1 MPTEPGDRVEVDV
14 SSRRTVILIASVVV
28 GLLAAFAL
36 VTYVGGVEDEASA
49 GAQQVPV
56 VRVARDIPRG
66 LTGRE
71 ARELGYLEEAAIVAE
86 FRPASAVVD
95 LAAIDANVAGTD
107 LAAGQV
113 LVDGM
118 FVDPAAA
125 QLTAARRV
133 PEGEV
138 AITVSVDQVRG
149 VAGLISP
156 GDKITVFI
164 LDPVL
169 AAPGGEPGGAAPQT
183 PVLASNARSFFQ
195 GVEVLYIDRTPVAL
209 PGEAPAAPVEGEA
222 AAAPAAPAN
231 SGLITLAVPR
241 VSAQM
246 FASVQ
251 PENLYFALEAEGLGP
266 EALPQLPVGD
276 DTLPAEPGGVL
287 TPYGPDGRPAET
299 TP

>member
-1 MPTEPGDRVEVDV
+1 M
-14 SSRRTVILIASVVV
+14 SSRRIVILIAAVAV

-36 VTYVGGVEDEASA
+36 VTYVGGVEAQANA
-49 GAQQVPV
+49 GTQRVPV

-71 ARELGYLEEAAIVAE
+71 AREQGYLEESAITAE

-95 LAAIDANVAGTD
+95 LAAIDLNVAGTD

-118 FVDPAAA
+118 FVDPTDAL
-125 QLTAARRV
+125 LTAARRV
-133 PEGEV
+133 PEGDV

-164 LDPVL
+164 LDPADVV
-169 AAPGGEPGGAAPQT
+169 AVAEPGGVAPEA
-183 PVLASNARSFFQ
+183 PVLANNARSFFQ
-195 GVEVLYIDRTPVAL
+195 GVEVLYVDRTPVAL
-209 PGEAPAAPVEGEA
+209 PGEAPPAEVEGE
-222 AAAPAAPAN
+222 PEVAAPAN

-241 VSAQM
+241 ASAQLI
-246 FASVQ
+246 ASVL
-251 PENLYFALEAEGLGP
+251 PEDLYLVLEAEGLGP
-266 EALPQLPVGD
+266 EALPPIPEPD
-276 DTLPAEPGGVL
+276 DLPAEPGGIL
-287 TPYGPDGRPAET
+287 TPYGPGGRPEET

>member
-1 MPTEPGDRVEVDV
+1 MPTEPRDRVEVDV
-14 SSRRTVILIASVVV
+14 SSRRTVILIAAVAV

-49 GAQQVPV
+49 GAQRVPV

-71 ARELGYLEEAAIVAE
+71 AREQGYLEEAAIAAE
-86 FRPASAVVD
+86 FRPASAMVD
-95 LAAIDANVAGTD
+95 LAAIDLNVAGTD

-169 AAPGGEPGGAAPQT
+169 AGAEGEPGGAASRT

-209 PGEAPAAPVEGEA
+209 PGEAPAEPVEGEVA
-222 AAAPAAPAN
+222 VAAPAN

-246 FASVQ
+246 FASVL

-266 EALPQLPVGD
+266 EALPPIPVGD

-287 TPYGPDGRPAET
+287 TPYGSDGRPEET

>member
-1 MPTEPGDRVEVDV
+1 M
-14 SSRRTVILIASVVV
+14 

-49 GAQQVPV
+49 GAQRVPV
-56 VRVARDIPRG
+56 VRVARDSPRG

-71 ARELGYLEEAAIVAE
+71 AREQGYLEEAAIAAE
-86 FRPASAVVD
+86 FRPASAMVD
-95 LAAIDANVAGTD
+95 LAAIDLNVAGTD

-169 AAPGGEPGGAAPQT
+169 AGAWYTFPGRCGSGTWWAADRVGSGSPTARPRRRGTAP
-183 PVLASNARSFFQ
+183 L
-195 GVEVLYIDRTPVAL
+195 L
-209 PGEAPAAPVEGEA
+209 
-222 AAAPAAPAN
+222 
-231 SGLITLAVPR
+231 
-241 VSAQM
+241 
-246 FASVQ
+246 
-251 PENLYFALEAEGLGP
+251 
-266 EALPQLPVGD
+266 VG
-276 DTLPAEPGGVL
+276 
-287 TPYGPDGRPAET
+287 R
-299 TP
+299 